1 MDGNEIVVLD
11 PERSQ
16 ANQLGP
22 APAQPPVTTVPPL
35 RLRHCLNDREG
46 QTGAD
51 TNQTDCDGYDK
62 GTVIDDD
69 QMSVTHSA
77 RPIKRPMRLTPSPVA
92 CKKARWEVIAFVK
105 ECISPKRSSSY
116 TMV

>member
-1 MDGNEIVVLD
+1 MDVNEIVVLD

-22 APAQPPVTTVPPL
+22 ESAQPPVTTLPPL
-35 RLRHCLNDREG
+35 RLRRCLNDREG

-51 TNQTDCDGYDK
+51 TYQTDCDGYDK

-77 RPIKRPMRLTPSPVA
+77 RPIKRPMLLNPSPVA
-92 CKKARWEVIAFVK
+92 CKKAIWEVIAFVK
-105 ECISPKRSSSY
+105 EFISQ
-116 TMV
+116 

>member
-1 MDGNEIVVLD
+1 MDDNEIVVLD

-16 ANQLGP
+16 ANQCGP
-22 APAQPPVTTVPPL
+22 APAQPPVTTVPPI
-35 RLRHCLNDREG
+35 RLRHCLNGREG
-46 QTGAD
+46 QTGAG

-69 QMSVTHSA
+69 PMSVTHSA
-77 RPIKRPMRLTPSPVA
+77 RPIKRPMLLTHSPVA

-105 ECISPKRSSSY
+105 
-116 TMV
+116 

>member
-1 MDGNEIVVLD
+1 MDGNEIVVLE

-35 RLRHCLNDREG
+35 RLRHCLNDCEG

-51 TNQTDCDGYDK
+51 INQTDCDGYAK
-62 GTVIDDD
+62 GTAIDDD

-77 RPIKRPMRLTPSPVA
+77 RRINRPLTGH
-92 CKKARWEVIAFVK
+92 
-105 ECISPKRSSSY
+105 
-116 TMV
+116 

>member
-22 APAQPPVTTVPPL
+22 APAQPPVTPVPPL
-35 RLRHCLNDREG
+35 CLRHCLIDREG
-46 QTGAD
+46 QTAAD
-51 TNQTDCDGYDK
+51 TNQTDCDGHDK
-62 GTVIDDD
+62 GTVTDDD
-69 QMSVTHSA
+69 QMSVTHSVS
-77 RPIKRPMRLTPSPVA
+77 PIERPMLLTPSPVA

-105 ECISPKRSSSY
+105 EFISP
-116 TMV
+116 

>member
-35 RLRHCLNDREG
+35 RLRRCLNDREG
-46 QTGAD
+46 QMG
-51 TNQTDCDGYDK
+51 QTKIRQTAK
-62 GTVIDDD
+62 GMPKAQSLTMTKCPSRI
-69 QMSVTHSA
+69 
-77 RPIKRPMRLTPSPVA
+77 RPVPFRGQ
-92 CKKARWEVIAFVK
+92 
-105 ECISPKRSSSY
+105 
-116 TMV
+116 

>member
-11 PERSQ
+11 TERSQ

-22 APAQPPVTTVPPL
+22 APAQPPVSTVPPL

-51 TNQTDCDGYDK
+51 TNQTDCDGNDK

-69 QMSVTHSA
+69 QISVTHSA
-77 RPIKRPMRLTPSPVA
+77 RPIKRPMRVTPSPVV

-105 ECISPKRSSSY
+105 
-116 TMV
+116 

>member
-16 ANQLGP
+16 ATQLGP
-22 APAQPPVTTVPPL
+22 APAQSPVTTVPPL

-69 QMSVTHSA
+69 QMSVTHST
-77 RPIKRPMRLTPSPVA
+77 RHIKRPMLLTPSPVA
-92 CKKARWEVIAFVK
+92 
-105 ECISPKRSSSY
+105 
-116 TMV
+116 

>member
-1 MDGNEIVVLD
+1 MDGNAIVVLD

-46 QTGAD
+46 QTAAD
-51 TNQTDCDGYDK
+51 TNQTDSNGYDK

-77 RPIKRPMRLTPSPVA
+77 RPIKRLMLLTPSP
-92 CKKARWEVIAFVK
+92 CSGQI
-105 ECISPKRSSSY
+105 I
-116 TMV
+116 